1 MPEGALER
9 IMLDFAAGEHDVL
22 VSTTII
28 ESGLDIP
35 NANTIIIDRADALG
49 LAQLYQLRGRVGR
62 SSRRAYAYLLYRRKA
77 SLSDVAR
84 KRLAAI
90 FNASELG
97 AGFQIALSDLE
108 IRGAGNILGAEQHG
122 HMAAVGFDLYTR
134 MLAEA
139 VEEEKATL
147 EGREPRHARTQAK
160 IDLPVDAYLPDDYV
174 PEEPQKLEL
183 YRRLG
188 RVVSDDGLDAIRA
201 ELLDRYGAMPPPVER
216 LLGVSRLRFRAEE
229 AGLTQVAI
237 ESGQVVFRFG
247 PDWSRAATMR
257 ALAPRSVDDPLRA
270 LQGRIKYASN
280 QVRVRP
286 PADAE
291 RAWALTAAVVERLA
305 RAAADRSAGLV

>member
-1 MPEGALER
+1 M
-9 IMLDFAAGEHDVL
+9 L

-77 SLSDVAR
+77 ALSDVAR
-84 KRLAAI
+84 KRLQAI

-139 VEEEKATL
+139 VEVEKAAL
-147 EGREPRHARTQAK
+147 EGREVRTARTQAK
-160 IDLPVDAYLPDDYV
+160 IDLPVDAYLPNDYV

-188 RVVSDDGLDAIRA
+188 RVVSDDGLAEIRA
-201 ELLDRYGAMPPPVER
+201 ELLDRYGAMPGPAER
-216 LLGVSRLRFRAEE
+216 LLEVSRLRYRAEE
-229 AGLTQVAI
+229 AGLQQVSR
-237 ESGQVVFRFG
+237 EEGQLVLRFG
-247 PDWSRAATMR
+247 PDWSRADTMR

-270 LQGRIKYASN
+270 LQGRVKYASN
-280 QVRVRP
+280 QVRARL
-286 PADAE
+286 PAETDA
-291 RAWALTAAVVERLA
+291 AWRLTQAIVERLA
-305 RAAADRSAGLV
+305 DAARSGSASVA